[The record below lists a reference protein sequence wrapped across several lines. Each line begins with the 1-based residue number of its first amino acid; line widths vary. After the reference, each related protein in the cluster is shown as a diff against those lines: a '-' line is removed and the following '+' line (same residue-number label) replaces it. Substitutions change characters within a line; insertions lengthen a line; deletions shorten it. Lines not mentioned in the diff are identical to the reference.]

1 MSQSLAQLL
10 VHIVFSTRER
20 RAWLT
25 DDVREPLHAYIGGIV
40 ADLKGTL
47 LRAGSVSDHI
57 HLLCALP
64 RTRAPA
70 DVVREVKAGS
80 SRWLRTDSDRYG
92 DFHWQGGYGMFS
104 ISPSHRAA
112 ITQYIDRQAEHHRV
126 ISFEDEFLRLLE
138 KYGLQ
143 HDEQHLWD

>member
-10 VHIVFSTRER
+10 VHLVFSTRAR
-20 RAWLT
+20 RPWLT
-25 DDVREPLHAYIGGIV
+25 DDVREPLHAYVGGIV

-70 DVVREVKAGS
+70 DVVREIKAGS
-80 SRWLRTDSDRYG
+80 SRWLRAGGTRHDE
-92 DFHWQGGYGMFS
+92 FHWQGGYGMFS

-112 ITQYIDRQAEHHRV
+112 LTQYIDRQAEHHRIV
-126 ISFEDEFLRLLE
+126 GFQEEFLRLLE
-138 KYGLQ
+138 VYGLQ
-143 HDEQHLWD
+143 HDERILWD